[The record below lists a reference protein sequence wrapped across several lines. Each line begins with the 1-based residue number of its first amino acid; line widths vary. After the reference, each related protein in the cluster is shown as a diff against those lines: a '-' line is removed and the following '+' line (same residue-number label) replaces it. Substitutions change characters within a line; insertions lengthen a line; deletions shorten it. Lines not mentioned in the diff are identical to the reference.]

1 MTTPRRFPGP
11 LDLVSLIGVL
21 AGLGIAVYL
30 LIVHYRDDLLVCGVG
45 GDCHAVQQ
53 SSYATIGPIP
63 VALLGVLLM
72 ATLLS
77 LWLLRF
83 MRPELAFAAT
93 GLSFALLLAGV
104 VSEGYLTY
112 LEIWVIE
119 AICQWCVAFAV
130 VLVILLAAESI
141 RLWRLGL
148 VPFDEDAA

>member
-1 MTTPRRFPGP
+1 MTAPRRIPGP
-11 LDLVSLIGVL
+11 LDLVSLIGIL

-72 ATLLS
+72 GALLV
-77 LWLLRF
+77 LWLARYV
-83 MRPELAFAAT
+83 RPEQAFAAT
-93 GLSFALLLAGV
+93 SLSFAFLLAGV

-119 AICQWCVAFAV
+119 AICQWCVAFAI
-130 VLVILLAAESI
+130 VLVLLLVAETI

-148 VPFDEDAA
+148 APLDEETA